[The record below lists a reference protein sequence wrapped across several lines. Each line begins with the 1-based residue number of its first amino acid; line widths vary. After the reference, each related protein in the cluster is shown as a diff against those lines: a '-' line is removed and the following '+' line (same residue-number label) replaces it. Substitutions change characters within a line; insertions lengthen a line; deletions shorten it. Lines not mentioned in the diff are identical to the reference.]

1 MLKITQSQS
10 LKGHIQVGGAK
21 NAVLPIYAANI
32 LTNQSIQLD
41 NLPDISDIHNMQKVI
56 DQANESLK
64 QDPSYYNLTSE
75 LCGKFRASILL
86 IPAWLIKCSKVK
98 FYGVGGCKI
107 GKRPLD
113 AFDHAFLKAGVK
125 ISEWMHKEYEVVS
138 KPQKRIIMDELSVTA
153 TEAILTYLAFC
164 DADYEIDLYECAIE
178 PHVMNHI
185 DFLRH
190 IGADI
195 TVHFDHHFTIRPQ
208 TLSLSEEEGA
218 GERGWLKTKGSFS
231 IIWDSLEWLFYLI
244 IWATSPNSEITVS
257 GFDIN
262 ELNAVWVEFDKIG
275 IDYEILWPDSVRASS
290 KNLDNYKAI
299 KMQTMIYPSFCTDAQ
314 PMFGALLTQC
324 HGISKIHEKM
334 YEGRFGYLTE
344 LGNLGAK
351 FEVLNPHQVVVIWP
365 THLKWGYLSS
375 TDLRWGAAAIICG
388 ILAEGTTY
396 VTSEEWIL
404 RWYENVIGKL
414 QSVGVQ
420 IEKVDN
426 E

>member
-1 MLKITQSQS
+1 MLKVHQSNN
-10 LKGHIQVGGAK
+10 LKWSIQVGWAK

-32 LTNQSIQLD
+32 LTNQQIKLD

-56 DQANESLK
+56 DGANIAFTK
-64 QDPSYYNLTSE
+64 DNSYYDLTSE

-86 IPAWLIKCSKVK
+86 IPAGLIKCGKVK

-113 AFDHAFLKAGVK
+113 AFDHAFIKAWIK
-125 ISEWMHKEYEVVS
+125 ITEWEHKEFEVVS
-138 KPQKRIIMDELSVTA
+138 KPAKRIIMDELSVTA

-164 DADYEIDLYECAIE
+164 DADYAIDLYECAIE

-195 TVHFDHHFTIRPQ
+195 TVHFDHHFTIKPAKIA
-208 TLSLSEEEGA
+208 SDYSDYS
-218 GERGWLKTKGSFS
+218 SFK

-244 IWATSPNSEITVS
+244 IWATAPNSEVTVS
-257 GFDIN
+257 GFDID
-262 ELNAVWVEFDKIG
+262 ELNAVRVEFDKIG

-290 KNLDNYKAI
+290 KNLEHYKSI
-299 KMQTMIYPSFCTDAQ
+299 KMQTMIYPGLCTDAQ
-314 PMFGALLTQC
+314 PMIGALLTTC

-351 FEVLNPHQVVVIWP
+351 FEVLNPHQVVVMWP
-365 THLKWGYLSS
+365 VDLKWWYLGS
-375 TDLRWGAAAIICG
+375 TDLRWWAAAIICG
-388 ILAEGTTY
+388 ILAEGVTH

-414 QSVGVQ
+414 QSLGVK
-420 IEKVDN
+420 IEKVEN